1 MICYQLCCANG
12 HTFEGWYR
20 DSAAFTR
27 LKQENLLSCAICGTP
42 KVEQALMAPAIVK
55 GRSQPKKPETV
66 EPPVTTP
73 PQQHP
78 EAPAATQ
85 RPEPVTPDNLMSALR
100 QIRAVVE
107 ENCENVGS
115 NFADEALRIHHG
127 EAPERGIYGD
137 MTASEREMLEDE
149 GVDVLPLPWVRKT
162 DS

>member
-20 DSAAFTR
+20 DSAAFAR
-27 LKQENLLSCAICGTP
+27 LKQESLLSCAVCGSP

-55 GRSQPKKPETV
+55 GNSRPKKAET
-66 EPPVTTP
+66 PA
-73 PQQHP
+73 P
-78 EAPAATQ
+78 EATPHQ
-85 RPEPVTPDNLMSALR
+85 PEASVAEQPPHSRQPDNLMEALR

-137 MTASEREMLEDE
+137 MTAAEREMLEDE

>member
-20 DSAAFTR
+20 DSTAFAR
-27 LKQENLLSCAICGTP
+27 LKQENLLSCAICGTA

-55 GRSQPKKPETV
+55 GRSHLKQKEPSKPEAMS
-66 EPPVTTP
+66 
-73 PQQHP
+73 QQP
-78 EAPAATQ
+78 EAPPAPQ
-85 RPEPVTPDNLMSALR
+85 QLEPVVSDNLISALR
-100 QIRAVVE
+100 QIRAAVE

-115 NFADEALRIHHG
+115 NFADEALRIHYG
-127 EAPERGIYGD
+127 EAPERSIYGD

>member
-1 MICYQLCCANG
+1 
-12 HTFEGWYR
+12 
-20 DSAAFTR
+20 
-27 LKQENLLSCAICGTP
+27 
-42 KVEQALMAPAIVK
+42 MAPAIVK
-55 GRSQPKKPETV
+55 GRAHPKKVESSQPEAI
-66 EPPVTTP
+66 
-73 PQQHP
+73 PQQQP
-78 EAPAATQ
+78 EAPTATQ
-85 RPEPVTPDNLMSALR
+85 QPEAVTPDNLMSALR

>member
-20 DSAAFTR
+20 DSTAFAR
-27 LKQENLLSCAICGTP
+27 LKQENLLSCAICGTA

-55 GRSQPKKPETV
+55 GRSHPKQMEPSKPE
-66 EPPVTTP
+66 EM
-73 PQQHP
+73 PQQP
-78 EAPAATQ
+78 EAPPALQ
-85 RPEPVTPDNLMSALR
+85 QLEPVVPDNLISALR
-100 QIRAVVE
+100 QIRAAVE

-127 EAPERGIYGD
+127 EAPERSIYGD

>member
-20 DSAAFTR
+20 DSAAFAR
-27 LKQENLLSCAICGTP
+27 LKQENLLSCAICGSS

-55 GRSQPKKPETV
+55 GRAHPKKVESSQPEAI
-66 EPPVTTP
+66 
-73 PQQHP
+73 PQQQP
-78 EAPAATQ
+78 EAPTATQ
-85 RPEPVTPDNLMSALR
+85 QPEAVTPDNLMSALR

-107 ENCENVGS
+107 ENCDNVGS

>member
-20 DSAAFTR
+20 DSTAFAR
-27 LKQENLLSCAICGTP
+27 LKQENLLSCAICGTA

-55 GRSQPKKPETV
+55 GRSHPKQMEPSKPEAM
-66 EPPVTTP
+66 
-73 PQQHP
+73 PQQP
-78 EAPAATQ
+78 EVPPAQ
-85 RPEPVTPDNLMSALR
+85 QQSEPVVSDNLISALR
-100 QIRAVVE
+100 QIRAAVE

-127 EAPERGIYGD
+127 EAPERSIYGD

>member
-20 DSAAFTR
+20 DSTAFAR
-27 LKQENLLSCAICGTP
+27 LKQENLLSCAICGTA

-55 GRSQPKKPETV
+55 GRSYPKQMEPSKPEAM
-66 EPPVTTP
+66 
-73 PQQHP
+73 PQQP
-78 EAPAATQ
+78 EASPAPQ
-85 RPEPVTPDNLMSALR
+85 QSEPVVPDNLISALR
-100 QIRAVVE
+100 QIRAAVE

-127 EAPERGIYGD
+127 EAPERSIYGD